1 MLVELNYFYLVHK
14 FAGEWGGGGC
24 MFCVV
29 ELIVVDS
36 CGVVLV
42 GGQVVHFS
50 ENEERLSVFLPGH
63 IISVR

>member
-1 MLVELNYFYLVHK
+1 
-14 FAGEWGGGGC
+14 